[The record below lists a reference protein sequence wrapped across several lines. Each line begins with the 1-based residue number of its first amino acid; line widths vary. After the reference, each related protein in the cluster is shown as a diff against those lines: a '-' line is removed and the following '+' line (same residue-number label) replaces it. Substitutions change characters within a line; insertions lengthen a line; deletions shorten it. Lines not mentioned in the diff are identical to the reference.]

1 MRVFLRA
8 NVPLFISWGLEML
21 TTQLYDVDSEV
32 AEEAIDILDEACEE
46 EVSFLSPLHVPPV
59 LFSLNRHVQMRA
71 VRNSFV
77 TTYSTKLCM
86 RVFCEQAVINSLCV
100 QLGLHVLMN

>member
-1 MRVFLRA
+1 MIPRHLCLQDTRLYTTRHMRVFLRA

-46 EVSFLSPLHVPPV
+46 EVRFLSLLFDLHVPY
-59 LFSLNRHVQMRA
+59 
-71 VRNSFV
+71 
-77 TTYSTKLCM
+77 T
-86 RVFCEQAVINSLCV
+86 
-100 QLGLHVLMN
+100 